1 MKKDLITNTDKVSW
15 SRSIRFGKINIR
27 FGIHKTTDTSS
38 FFIEKNKKTDDR
50 VIIHQ
55 QIFQKISNGTKIRLA
70 HHSRMQ
76 ILKKV

>member
-15 SRSIRFGKINIR
+15 NKSFRFGNMRIR
-27 FGIHKTTDTSS
+27 FGIHKATGTSS
-38 FFIEKNKKTDDR
+38 FFIEKYKNIDDQ
-50 VIIHQ
+50 IIIRQH
-55 QIFQKISNGTKIRLA
+55 IFQKISNGVKVRLA